1 MFWLLGVIGG
11 ILLGSMLRNILFYLT
26 SAHGWFDV
34 HIINGD
40 NTKKDVQIVKVRFTN
55 GTDLTNKKC
64 VILKKSDL
72 SQD

>member
-1 MFWLLGVIGG
+1 MFWLFGVIGG
-11 ILLGSMLRNILFYLT
+11 ILLGSVLSNVWFYLT

-34 HIINGD
+34 HIVHED
-40 NTKKDVQIVKVRFTN
+40 TSEKDAQIVKVRFTN
-55 GTDLTNKKC
+55 GSDLTNKKH

>member
-11 ILLGSMLRNILFYLT
+11 ILLGSILSNVWFYLT

-34 HIINGD
+34 HIIHED
-40 NTKKDVQIVKVRFTN
+40 TTKKDVQIVKVRFTD
-55 GTDLTNKKC
+55 GADLTNKRC